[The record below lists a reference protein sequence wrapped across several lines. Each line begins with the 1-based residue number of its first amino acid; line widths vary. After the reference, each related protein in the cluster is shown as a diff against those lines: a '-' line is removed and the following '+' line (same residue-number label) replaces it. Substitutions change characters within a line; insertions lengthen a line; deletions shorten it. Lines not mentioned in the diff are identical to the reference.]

1 MKILVVDDDPVSSLA
16 LKKILGNLEHDVFV
30 ATDGIEALSLLKK
43 ESFRIIIT
51 DWIMPNMDGIELCR
65 QVRAQNFVPY
75 VYMIILTSKGEREDK
90 LEGLKSGADD
100 LLTKPVD
107 TAELYA
113 RLEVGKRILEME
125 EHIRKNAEEL
135 SIAKMRL
142 ESNNQLLEQAS
153 RRFQDLFEGV
163 PVACFTTDQDGR
175 VFEWNQACKTLY
187 GREGYEVLGQIIWEM
202 ISLPEDQKKYIEMHE
217 KVFSGVPVES
227 HERVDI
233 RSDGEKRNVL
243 SQMIPISGQNK
254 KVVGAIVASMD
265 ITERKEMEDQL
276 EREIIRA
283 FDYSVQVELNQHE
296 LEHQKKELE
305 EKNFLLSNIAVTDGL
320 TGLVNHRSFYDHLE
334 KEVKRFFRYQS
345 ELSLIILDIDDF
357 KQWNDQFGH
366 LEGDK
371 ILENVARI
379 LRDASRENDIV
390 ARYGGEEFAL
400 ILQETNHEGALILA
414 ERIRSAIEEEPWRYG
429 VVSISLGVATMDNL
443 MKTTSDFVN
452 AADQALYY
460 SKKHGKNCVTSSRK
474 IQKIAA

>member
-1 MKILVVDDDPVSSLA
+1 MKILVVDDDPVSAIA
-16 LKKILGNLEHDVFV
+16 LKKILGNLEHEVFV
-30 ATDGIEALSLLKK
+30 ANDGIEALSFLKNDG
-43 ESFRIIIT
+43 FRIVIT
-51 DWIMPNMDGIELCR
+51 DWLMPNMDGIELCR
-65 QVRAQNFVPY
+65 QVRAQNLVPY

-125 EHIRKNAEEL
+125 EQIRKNAEEL

-175 VFEWNQACKTLY
+175 IFEWNQACKILY
-187 GREGYEVLGQIIWEM
+187 EKDAYEVLGQIIWEV
-202 ISLPEDQKKYIEMHE
+202 ISPPEDQEKYIKMHE
-217 KVFSGVPVES
+217 KVFSGMAVETY
-227 HERVDI
+227 ERVDL
-233 RSDGEKRNVL
+233 RGDGNKRNVL
-243 SQMIPISGQNK
+243 SQMIPIRGHNK
-254 KVVGAIVASMD
+254 KVVGSIVASMD
-265 ITERKEMEDQL
+265 ITERKQMEDQL

-305 EKNFLLSNIAVTDGL
+305 EKNFLLSNLAVTDGL

-334 KEVKRFFRYQS
+334 QEVKRFFRYHS
-345 ELSLIILDIDDF
+345 ELSLIILDIDNF

-371 ILENVARI
+371 ILEGVARI
-379 LRDASRENDIV
+379 LRETARDNDIV
-390 ARYGGEEFAL
+390 ARYGGEEFAV
-400 ILQETNHEGALILA
+400 ILQETSHEGALILA
-414 ERIRSAIEEEPWRYG
+414 ERIRNAIEEEPWRYG
-429 VVSISLGVATMDNL
+429 TVTISLGVATMDNS
-443 MKTTSDFVN
+443 MKTTTDFVN

-460 SKKHGKNCVTSSRK
+460 SKKHGKNCATSSLK
-474 IQKIAA
+474 IQKITA